1 MPTKRPV
8 RPRNRSGPDDAPE
21 AKLSV
26 RALLM
31 AGLSRASSST
41 DWAAISAATR
51 IVLPSSDGPM
61 REVITGRNVRPTGMY
76 PSRKAGRPLA
86 FESMNERAVFI
97 HSEVDTEIANYMSQ
111 PCRFE
116 FVLDG
121 VKRSYVPDCARILAD
136 GTLEIVEVKG
146 DRRDLVDPDYLRK
159 LDHVAQ
165 ACRAIGWS
173 FRVVFGA
180 PLRAKTVRNRTI
192 QLIQLHHLT
201 RYGAKDVFLVQA
213 RLRAASDG
221 LPLGD
226 LARALGD
233 EVVGRAKICAMMV
246 GRELSIDLNAP
257 LSPASCVRLR
267 SAQSAVEPGG
277 EGVL

>member
-1 MPTKRPV
+1 MPTERPT
-8 RPRNRSGPDDAPE
+8 RTRDRSEHEDPPE

-26 RALLM
+26 RALLQS
-31 AGLSRASSST
+31 GLSRASEST
-41 DWAAISAATR
+41 DWVAISAATR
-51 IVLPSSDGPM
+51 VVLAGSDGPM
-61 REVITGRNVRPTGMY
+61 REVITGRNVRATGVY

-97 HSEVDTEIANYMSQ
+97 HSEVDTEIANYLSQ

-146 DRRDLVDPDYLRK
+146 DRRDLADPDYLRK

-165 ACRAIGWS
+165 ASRTMGWS
-173 FRVVFGA
+173 FRVMFGA
-180 PLRAKTVRNRTI
+180 PLRAKTVRNATV
-192 QLIQLHHLT
+192 QLIQHHRLT
-201 RYGAKDVFLVQA
+201 RYGAEDVFLVHA
-213 RLRAASDG
+213 RLRAASDA

-226 LARALGD
+226 LARMLGD

-246 GRELSIDLNAP
+246 GRELCIDLDAP
-257 LSPASCVRLR
+257 LSPTSCVRLL
-267 SAQSAVEPGG
+267 SAKCAVAPGV